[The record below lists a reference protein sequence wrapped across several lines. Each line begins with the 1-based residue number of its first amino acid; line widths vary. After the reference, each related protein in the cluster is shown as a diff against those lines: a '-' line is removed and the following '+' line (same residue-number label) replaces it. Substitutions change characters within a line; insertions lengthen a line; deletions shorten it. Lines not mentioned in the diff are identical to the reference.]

1 MHRSAWRWLP
11 ILFVLSCA
19 AAFAQGYPNRPIRI
33 VVPFPAGGGA
43 DSTAR
48 ILGQKLAERWGQQVL
63 VDNRSG
69 AAGNIGT
76 ELVARAAPDGYTLG
90 IGVNGTHAIN
100 PSLYPKLSF
109 DPVRDF
115 APVALAIS
123 VPALLLVHPSFPAA
137 SVKQLIALAK
147 ARPGEINYASG
158 GVGTPPHIM
167 AELFASMAGIKLG
180 HVPYKGAAPAAIDV
194 IAGFVPMMFDNLVSG
209 LPHVKSRKVRALGV
223 TSAARS
229 AVVPDI
235 PTIAEAGLPGYEAVT
250 WIAVFAPAGT
260 PREIVTRL
268 NAEIIAILAAPD
280 VRERFA
286 AMGATVGGGTP
297 EQLATLLRDDLARW
311 ARVIKAA
318 NIRLE

>member
-1 MHRSAWRWLP
+1 MRQSAWRWLP
-11 ILFVLSCA
+11 ITFAISCA
-19 AAFAQGYPNRPIRI
+19 TAFAQAYPNRPVRI

-48 ILGQKLAERWGQQVL
+48 ILGQKLSERWGQQIV

-76 ELVARAAPDGYTLG
+76 ELVARAAADGYTLG

-100 PSLYPKLSF
+100 PSLYPKLGF

-115 APVALAIS
+115 APVALVIS
-123 VPALLLVHPSFPAA
+123 VPALLVVHPSFPVA
-137 SVKQLIALAK
+137 SVQQLIVLAK
-147 ARPGEINYASG
+147 TRPGELNYASG
-158 GVGTPPHIM
+158 GVGSPPHIM
-167 AELFASMAGIKLG
+167 AELFASMAGLKLG

-194 IAGFVPMMFDNLVSG
+194 IAGFVPIMFDNLVSG

-223 TSAARS
+223 TSAERS
-229 AVVPDI
+229 PVVPEI
-235 PTIAEAGLPGYEAVT
+235 PTIAESGLPGYEAVT
-250 WIAVFAPAGT
+250 WIALFAPAGT
-260 PREIVTRL
+260 PREIVMRL
-268 NAEIIAILAAPD
+268 NAEIVAILAAPD
-280 VRERFA
+280 VRERFS
-286 AMGATVGGGTP
+286 AMGATLGGGTP
-297 EQLATLLRDDLARW
+297 EQLAALLRDDLARW

>member
-1 MHRSAWRWLP
+1 MKIVAWLWLSVP
-11 ILFVLSCA
+11 LAIACTPSFG
-19 AAFAQGYPNRPIRI
+19 QGYPNRPIRI

-76 ELVARAAPDGYTLG
+76 ELVARAVPDGYTLG

-100 PSLYPKLSF
+100 PSLYPKLGF

-115 APVALAIS
+115 APVALALS
-123 VPALLLVHPSFPAA
+123 VPALLIVHPALPAA
-137 SVKQLIALAK
+137 SVQQLIALAR
-147 ARPGEINYASG
+147 ARPGELNYASG
-158 GVGTPPHIM
+158 GLGSPPHVM
-167 AELFASMAGIKLG
+167 GELFASMAGIKLG

-194 IAGFVPMMFDNLVSG
+194 IAGFVPIMFDNLVSG
-209 LPHVKSRKVRALGV
+209 LPHVRSRKVRPLGV
-223 TSAARS
+223 TSIERS
-229 AVVPDI
+229 SVVPEI
-235 PTIAEAGLPGYEAVT
+235 PTIAESGLPGYQAVT

-260 PREIVTRL
+260 PRDIVTRL
-268 NAEIIAILAAPD
+268 NTEIVAILATQE
-280 VRERFA
+280 VRDRFT

-297 EQLATLLRDDLARW
+297 EQLAALLRDDLQRW
-311 ARVIKAA
+311 AQVIKAA

>member
-1 MHRSAWRWLP
+1 MQRVAWRWMVASLA
-11 ILFVLSCA
+11 IVGA
-19 AAFAQGYPNRPIRI
+19 TAFAQGYPNRPIRI
-33 VVPFPAGGGA
+33 VVPFPPGGGA

-48 ILGQKLAERWGQQVL
+48 ILGQKLTERWGQQVL

-100 PSLYPKLSF
+100 PSLYPKLGF

-115 APVALAIS
+115 APVVLALS
-123 VPALLLVHPSFPAA
+123 VPALLFVHPSLPAA
-137 SVKQLIALAK
+137 SVQQLVALAK
-147 ARPGEINYASG
+147 SRPGELNYASG
-158 GVGTPPHIM
+158 GLGSPPHVM

-209 LPHVKSRKVRALGV
+209 LPHVRGGRVRALGV
-223 TSAARS
+223 TSLERS
-229 AVVPDI
+229 PVVPAI
-235 PTIAEAGLPGYEAVT
+235 PTIAESGLPGYQAVT

-268 NAEIIAILAAPD
+268 NAEIVAILATQE
-280 VRERFA
+280 VRERLA

-297 EQLATLLRDDLARW
+297 EQLAALLRDDLQRW
-311 ARVIKAA
+311 AQVIKAA

>member
-1 MHRSAWRWLP
+1 MKKVASLAL
-11 ILFVLSCA
+11 A
-19 AAFAQGYPNRPIRI
+19 AALAIVCATPFAQGYPNRPIRI

-100 PSLYPKLSF
+100 PSLYPKLGF

-115 APVALAIS
+115 APIALALS
-123 VPALLLVHPSFPAA
+123 VPALLIVHPALPAS
-137 SVKQLIALAK
+137 SVPQLVALAK
-147 ARPGEINYASG
+147 ARPGELNYASG
-158 GVGTPPHIM
+158 GLGSPPHVM
-167 AELFASMAGIKLG
+167 GELFASMAGIKLG

-194 IAGFVPMMFDNLVSG
+194 IAGFVPIMFDNLVSG
-209 LPHVKSRKVRALGV
+209 LPHVRSRKVRALGV
-223 TSAARS
+223 TSLERS
-229 AVVPDI
+229 PVVPEI
-235 PTIAEAGLPGYEAVT
+235 PTIAESGLPGYEAVT

-268 NAEIIAILAAPD
+268 NSEIVAILAMQE
-280 VRERFA
+280 VRDRFS

-297 EQLATLLRDDLARW
+297 EQLASLLRDDLQRW
-311 ARVIKAA
+311 AQVIKAA